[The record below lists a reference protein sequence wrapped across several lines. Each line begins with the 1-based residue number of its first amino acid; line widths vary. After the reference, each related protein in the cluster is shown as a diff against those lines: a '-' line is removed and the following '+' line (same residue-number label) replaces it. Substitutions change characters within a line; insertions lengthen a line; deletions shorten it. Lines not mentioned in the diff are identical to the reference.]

1 MTASHRLAADIDT
14 RRLTLR
20 CLSPDAI
27 EAGLL
32 GHLRIVEERLGAR
45 VPIDLAEDP
54 AVLRYARAQLDADP
68 EYLPWSV
75 RAMILRDS
83 MEMIGHIRFHT
94 RPDPEYLHA
103 YARGAVELGYVVF
116 AAYRKRGYAQEALTG
131 AMQWALKIHGIR
143 RFVASASPNNLASSS
158 LIAKLGFHKV
168 GQQLDAID
176 GIEYVYLRDVFGAS

>member
-1 MTASHRLAADIDT
+1 M
-14 RRLTLR
+14 
-20 CLSPDAI
+20 
-27 EAGLL
+27 
-32 GHLRIVEERLGAR
+32 
-45 VPIDLAEDP
+45 AEDP
-54 AVLRYARAQLDADP
+54 AVLRYARARLDADP

-75 RAMILRDS
+75 RAMILKDS

-116 AAYRKRGYAQEALTG
+116 AAHRKRGYAQEALTG

-143 RFVASASPNNLASSS
+143 RFVASASPNNLPSSS
-158 LIAKLGFHKV
+158 LIAKLGFRKV

-176 GIEYVYLRDVFGAS
+176 GIEHIYLRDVFGAS

>member
-14 RRLTLR
+14 TRLTLR

-32 GHLRIVEERLGAR
+32 GQLRIVEECLGAR

-54 AVLRYARAQLDADP
+54 AVLRYAHAQLDADA
-68 EYLPWSV
+68 EYLPWSL

-131 AMQWALKIHGIR
+131 AMQWALKIHGIQ
-143 RFVASASPNNLASSS
+143 RFVASASPNNLPSSS
-158 LIAKLGFHKV
+158 LIGKLGFRKV

-176 GIEYVYLRDVFGAS
+176 GIEYVYLRDVAVTP